1 MRLMTMKELN
11 RVFSLRESRR
21 VKARVRKKNHKRV
34 MKYLNK
40 YGLITTDYRS
50 ELPRNTEGDAT
61 FCEKR
66 QKEVQNII
74 DKVTLYLERQN

>member
-21 VKARVRKKNHKRV
+21 VKARVRKKNHKRA

-40 YGLITTDYRS
+40 YGLTTTDYRS

-66 QKEVQNII
+66 QKEV
-74 DKVTLYLERQN
+74 

>member
-11 RVFSLRESRR
+11 RVFSLRESRK
-21 VKARVRKKNHKRV
+21 VKTRVRKKNHKRA

-40 YGLITTDYRS
+40 YGLITIDYRS
-50 ELPRNTEGDAT
+50 ELPCNTEGDAT

-66 QKEVQNII
+66 QKEV
-74 DKVTLYLERQN
+74 

>member
-1 MRLMTMKELN
+1 MKVNEVVTVRLMTMKELN
-11 RVFSLRESRR
+11 RVFSLRESRK
-21 VKARVRKKNHKRV
+21 VKARVRKKNHKRA

-40 YGLITTDYRS
+40 YGLITVDYRS

-66 QKEVQNII
+66 QKEV
-74 DKVTLYLERQN
+74 

>member
-40 YGLITTDYRS
+40 YGLTTVDYSKQAFLQHWRWYYI
-50 ELPRNTEGDAT
+50 LWKNTKKEMQNL
-61 FCEKR
+61 KR
-66 QKEVQNII
+66 DRI
-74 DKVTLYLERQN
+74 DWYSL

>member
-21 VKARVRKKNHKRV
+21 VKARVRKKNHKRA

-66 QKEVQNII
+66 QKEV
-74 DKVTLYLERQN
+74 